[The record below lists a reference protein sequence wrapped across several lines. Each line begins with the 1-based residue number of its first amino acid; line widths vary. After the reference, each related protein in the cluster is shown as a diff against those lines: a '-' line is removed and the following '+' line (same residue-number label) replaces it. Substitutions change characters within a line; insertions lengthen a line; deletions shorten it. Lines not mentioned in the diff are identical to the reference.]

1 MNECKHMSVWIET
14 KVASP
19 ATYDFPAETMS
30 RAVCKECGESIE
42 IEDIPEGAE
51 ETEREP
57 EYDYLDGEL

>member
-1 MNECKHMSVWIET
+1 MSVWIET
-14 KVASP
+14 KVVFP
-19 ATYDFPAETMS
+19 ATYDFPAEITS
-30 RAVCKECGESIE
+30 CAVCKECGEIID